1 MDGRIV
7 GIWVSEG
14 VAGPPTQLAG
24 LDEEKYIQGYSRA
37 LTGHMGQLP
46 HVLSSWRRGGCR
58 LSVEMAAVS
67 GRRGENVH
75 THLLPGGDVV
85 LDIVRELP
93 KDL

>member
-1 MDGRIV
+1 M
-7 GIWVSEG
+7 
-14 VAGPPTQLAG
+14 
-24 LDEEKYIQGYSRA
+24 KKFIQGYSRA

-46 HVLSSWRRGGCR
+46 HVLSSSRWGGCR

-67 GRRGENVH
+67 GRGGEHVH
-75 THLLPGGDVV
+75 THLLPGGNVV